1 MTRRNKPIAFFAMF
15 VVALLPALNITVFGA
30 SNIYLTNIDEF
41 GVGYQTLLLIYLP
54 LGIVLAAVL
63 ATFGLLFRGVAC
75 TVYVSL
81 LFVFG
86 ILLWLQGAFL
96 MPDYGSLDGR
106 GMDWAA
112 IQFPVWAD
120 VLLWVVVLAAAVVLA
135 GRIVRIAVF
144 GSMVFVV
151 LQATMLT
158 AAMLEQEEGFWVRK
172 LPTASAPPEAIY
184 QYSPTTNIIHIVF
197 DNFQTDVFSDL
208 VAEQGLADEFDGFVL
223 FRENTAVAPNT
234 ALAMPAIFSG
244 RTYDGSVSPE
254 DFYRQGM
261 EEGFHS
267 VLLDH
272 DYTVNLMPLMSMRQ
286 GGYDNYYRLPRI
298 YQGTALDQIRKDAT
312 QLLDLSVFRQ
322 IPHLA
327 RVWVYNNNNWR
338 LSMWLNDP
346 ETVLAFQHRRFFTDY
361 IDRLSTDADG
371 PAYHFVH
378 LWPPHPPFTTN
389 RSGRYAGRVL
399 ENTIENYVNEARPIV
414 ALMVDLIHRLK
425 DLGIYDDSLIIF
437 QSDHGGGFE
446 PDFMPTRLL
455 GLLAVK
461 PVGSRG
467 PLEVSDVPTTVAD
480 VARTILDE
488 MDISEPDF
496 PGQSVLHMGSEQRFR
511 EFIYLGSGESRT
523 LNRIGIQG
531 SAYEPESY
539 TRGDAVVLARPS
551 KTYHYGDLVNVGL
564 TGEGG
569 RYLDAGWSQQADRHC
584 WSNASKAVLSMTVEP
599 PTADLVLAFDLIP
612 HVHPQALPQ
621 QRVEIVVNGQN
632 AGDWVGTEQRK
643 QRMEVEVPKA
653 WIEGSDLEIIFH
665 LPDAVSPVE
674 LGTGGDGSQLG
685 IALINILVSEVP
697 SEQDH

>member
-1 MTRRNKPIAFFAMF
+1 MPSRNKPITFFAMF
-15 VVALLPALNITVFGA
+15 VVALLPALNIAVFEA
-30 SNIYLTNIDEF
+30 SNIYLNNVDEF

-54 LGIVLAAVL
+54 LGIVLAAVMSGL
-63 ATFGLLFRGVAC
+63 GLLFRRFAR

-81 LFVFG
+81 LFACG
-86 ILLWLQGAFL
+86 ILFWVQGSFL

-106 GMDWAA
+106 GMNWAA
-112 IQFPVWAD
+112 FQFPVWAD
-120 VLLWVVVLAAAVVLA
+120 LLLWVVVLAAAAVLA
-135 GRIVRIAVF
+135 GRIIRIAVF
-144 GSMVFVV
+144 GSTVFII

-158 AAMLEQEEGFWVRK
+158 AAVMERDEEFWAK
-172 LPTASAPPEAIY
+172 ELSAAAEPPEAVY

-208 VAEQGLADEFDGFVL
+208 VAEQDLAEEFDGFVL
-223 FRENTAVAPNT
+223 FRENIAVAPNT
-234 ALAMPAIFSG
+234 ALAMPTIFSG
-244 RTYDGSVSPE
+244 RSYDGSVSPE

-261 EEGFHS
+261 EDGFHN
-267 VLLDH
+267 VLLGH

-286 GGYDNYYRLPRI
+286 GGYDNYFRLPGI

-322 IPHLA
+322 SPHLA
-327 RVWVYNNNNWR
+327 RLWMYNNNNWR

-346 ETVLAFQHRRFFTDY
+346 DTVLAFQHRRFFADY
-361 IDRLSTDADG
+361 IDRISTDADG
-371 PAYHFVH
+371 PVYHFVH

-399 ENTIENYVNEARPIV
+399 ENTIENYVNEARPMV
-414 ALMVDLIHRLK
+414 ALMVDLIQRLK
-425 DLGIYDDSLIIF
+425 NLGIYDNSLIIF

-467 PLEVSDVPTTVAD
+467 PLEVSEVPTTVAD
-480 VARTILDE
+480 VGRTILDE
-488 MDISEPDF
+488 VGIREPDF
-496 PGQSVLHMGSEQRFR
+496 PGQSVFKMGSEQRLR
-511 EFIYLGSGESRT
+511 EFVYLGSGESRT
-523 LNRIGIQG
+523 LNRIGIHG
-531 SAYEPESY
+531 SVYESESY
-539 TRGDAVVLARPS
+539 TRGEAVVLARPS

-584 WSNASKAVLSMTVEP
+584 WSNASRAVLSMTVEP

-612 HVHPQALPQ
+612 HVHPQALPK
-621 QRVEIVVNGQN
+621 QRVEIIVNGQK
-632 AGDWVGTEQRK
+632 AEEWVGTEQRM
-643 QRMEVEVPKA
+643 QRMEIEVPKA
-653 WIEGSDLEIIFH
+653 WIDGPELEIIFH